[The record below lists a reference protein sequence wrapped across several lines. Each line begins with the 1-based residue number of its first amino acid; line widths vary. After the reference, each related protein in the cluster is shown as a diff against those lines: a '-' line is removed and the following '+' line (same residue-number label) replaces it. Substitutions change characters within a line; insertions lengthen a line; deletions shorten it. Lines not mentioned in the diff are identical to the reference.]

1 MKSKSLYLLEPG
13 KVEVRERDIKIK
25 PTEVLVKTVYSS
37 ICGTDRNHFMGG
49 MQRGSRTHDTVRAS
63 MSGFGHSKDYPLLLG
78 HEGCGYVVEV
88 GSAVTLCKEGDLISS
103 FAEGGTMGEY
113 FACPAMEEGYGLNVI
128 EPGTLSPLQASQGEP
143 AGCAIYAGLQ
153 SGVEVGDTV
162 VVVGVGFAGQ
172 IIAQVVKRMGA
183 WKVIVADIVDSKL
196 ELAKSLGA
204 DVTINPRKEN
214 FVERVLEETKGRGV
228 DVAIEVGG
236 TTETVQM
243 CTDVLKHGGILGMYS
258 WIMDPVSNLYI
269 DRWHDDGFDIRTLAL
284 MHRIH
289 HDRIWY
295 IKQAMSL
302 MEKGL
307 VKIEPLLTKFF
318 TLDEAQ
324 KAFEVSRDD
333 DTVCKVAFKF

>member
-1 MKSKSLYLLEPG
+1 MKSKSLYLVEPG
-13 KVEVRERDIKIK
+13 KVEVRERDIQIK
-25 PTEVLVKTVYSS
+25 PTEVLVKTVMSS
-37 ICGTDRNHFMGG
+37 ICGTDRNHFMGH
-49 MQRGSRTHDTVRAS
+49 MQRGSRTKDPVRAS
-63 MSGFGHSKDYPLLLG
+63 MSGFGHHKEYPLLMG
-78 HEGCGYVVEV
+78 HEGCGIVVEV
-88 GSAVTLCKEGDLISS
+88 GSAVTTCKVGDMISS

-113 FACPAMEEGYGLNVI
+113 FACPAVEEGYGLNVV
-128 EPGTLSPLQASQGEP
+128 PKDLSPVMASQGEP

-153 SGVEVGDTV
+153 SGTEVGDTV

-204 DVTINPRKEN
+204 DVTINPRKED
-214 FVERVLEETKGRGV
+214 FVERVLEETGGQGA

-258 WIMDPVSNLYI
+258 WIMDPISDLYI

-295 IKQAMSL
+295 IKQAVSL

-307 VKIEPLLTKFF
+307 VQIEPLITHYFS
-318 TLDEAQ
+318 LDEAQ
-324 KAFEVSRDD
+324 KAFEVARDD
-333 DTVCKVAFKF
+333 NTVCKVAFKF